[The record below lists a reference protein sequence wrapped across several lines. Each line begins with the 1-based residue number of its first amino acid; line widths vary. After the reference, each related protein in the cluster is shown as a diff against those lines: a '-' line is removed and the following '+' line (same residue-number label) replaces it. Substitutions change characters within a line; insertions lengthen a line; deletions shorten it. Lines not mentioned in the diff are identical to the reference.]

1 MQNARCFH
9 QPDQTKAL
17 QPSAAERIAPGQA
30 RPGLQDK
37 CAASESQLSLFSF
50 IWQTSA
56 PVIDDNLFVVHEL
69 RAATPHWRPLWLPV
83 RHKVWPEISGQQG
96 VCAMRKIYSPPSNV
110 NVLTLSHQVEDSRP
124 AAIFMWA
131 NKTTVPSSRSV
142 EAKLR
147 PEPNETGLFARIGYT
162 NKHSTDF
169 GFYGIRT
176 ANLFQ
181 LSDMLVVLTPT
192 WTHLMSQFYFL
203 CLQISV
209 DKLQFC
215 LLGFFS

>member
-1 MQNARCFH
+1 MRNAQNIF
-9 QPDQTKAL
+9 
-17 QPSAAERIAPGQA
+17 
-30 RPGLQDK
+30 
-37 CAASESQLSLFSF
+37 
-50 IWQTSA
+50 
-56 PVIDDNLFVVHEL
+56 
-69 RAATPHWRPLWLPV
+69 
-83 RHKVWPEISGQQG
+83 
-96 VCAMRKIYSPPSNV
+96 PPSNV

-131 NKTTVPSSRSV
+131 NKTTVQSSRSV

-169 GFYGIRT
+169 VFYGIRT
-176 ANLFQ
+176 ANLFE
-181 LSDMLVVLTPT
+181 LRDMLVVLTPT

-203 CLQISV
+203 CLQRSV

-215 LLGFFS
+215 FLGFFSKTCILCLWFFSFRPFWFVYLLRLTMTYLPSLLSLEMSEGVFWSESLICLPSIVLSLHFPFICHQSVSLVLYL